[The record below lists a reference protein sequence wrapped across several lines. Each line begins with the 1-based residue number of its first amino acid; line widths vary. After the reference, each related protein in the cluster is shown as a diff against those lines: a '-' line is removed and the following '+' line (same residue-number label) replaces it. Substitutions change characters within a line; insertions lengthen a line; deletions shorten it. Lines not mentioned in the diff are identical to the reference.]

1 MNIKDLDA
9 PVPYVKPAVETLSDQ
24 DILEEL
30 GPAQA
35 YTGAFPFG
43 F

>member
-1 MNIKDLDA
+1 MNFSEGNA
-9 PVPYVKPAVETLSDQ
+9 GVPYVKPEIETLTDR

-35 YTGAFPFG
+35 YTQSFPFD